1 MSRKRI
7 AWAAIALATLAAGT
21 IVANAVEQAA
31 GEPPQV
37 VSPLG
42 RRFFGRP
49 DADGAIAKADAALA
63 ADLKSVDLLINAAR
77 ARDAALQY
85 TGAIELYTKVIAA
98 APNDVR
104 GYRFRGH
111 RYISTRK
118 FDLALKDL
126 EKAAALAPSS
136 FDVAYHLGL
145 AYFLT
150 GQFPAAAKTYQA
162 CRDRKT
168 PGTELPAGWRDC
180 AALAAASADI
190 VRPGI
195 IEDAP
200 PAPDIESRIGLS
212 DWMYRSLRRA
222 GRHDEAKRLLD
233 TIPEG
238 LAVKENE
245 AYYRALLFYKGV
257 RTEDQVLPT
266 DALKENTGVTVGY
279 GLANY
284 YFAEGRTD
292 RACALLRRLVE
303 DEAHWNAFG
312 FIGAETELTRV
323 GGPCGRR

>member
-111 RYISTRK
+111 RYISTRR
-118 FDLALKDL
+118 FDLAVADL
-126 EKAAALAPSS
+126 EKAVKLAPSS
-136 FDVAYHLGL
+136 YDVAYHLGL
-145 AYFLT
+145 ADYLKGEFATAARIYRGCL
-150 GQFPAAAKTYQA
+150 AAKEPA
-162 CRDRKT
+162 GK
-168 PGTELPAGWRDC
+168 LPEGWRDC
-180 AALAAASADI
+180 STVARD
-190 VRPGI
+190 
-195 IEDAP
+195 D
-200 PAPDIESRIGLS
+200 ESRIAMS
-212 DWMYRSLRRA
+212 DWLYRALRRA
-222 GRHDEAKRLLD
+222 RLDDEAKRLLD
-233 TIPEG
+233 AIGDSLPI
-238 LAVKENE
+238 KENE
-245 AYYRALLFYKGV
+245 AYYRAILFYKGL
-257 RTEDQVLPT
+257 RTEAEILQP
-266 DALKENTGVTVGY
+266 AAFKENTGVTTGY
-279 GLANY
+279 GVANLYLAGGKTNQ
-284 YFAEGRTD
+284 
-292 RACALLRRLVE
+292 ACALFRRLVE
-303 DEAHWNAFG
+303 DELHWNAFG
-312 FIGAETELTRV
+312 YIAAEAELARA
-323 GGPCGRR
+323 GGPCTR